1 MANPQVENG
10 FTAISNE
17 LLEAIY
23 KADLTRNEM
32 KILLCIIRYTYGFH
46 KENAFLSCGFL
57 SAETSLPKSRV
68 SESLNGLKGK
78 NIVIVKKA
86 DGRQPQ
92 EIEIQKDFGKWG
104 VTVTESVT
112 VTENVTVTESVT
124 VTENVTNRYGIRNH
138 TVTENVTAT
147 SNKKNNKE
155 NINKGACAQSK
166 NAHEG
171 SAHIPDWFEEAWSEY
186 PNKKG
191 KNRIS
196 QKSYKELVTAG
207 RDAVLNAVRNYA
219 AYCRQNQWYHPQNGS
234 TFFNGGWRDYIQNP
248 QTCQAFDPYSLSVED
263 VF

>member
-23 KADLTRNEM
+23 KADITKNEM
-32 KILLCIIRYTYGFH
+32 RVLFCVIRYTYGYH
-46 KENAFLSCGFL
+46 VESSSLSCGFIA
-57 SAETSLPKSRV
+57 SEVGIPKQRV
-68 SESLNGLKGK
+68 SEAIIGLKSK
-78 NIVIVKKA
+78 NIIIVKDAEFRK
-86 DGRQPQ
+86 PQ
-92 EIEIQKDFGKWG
+92 EISIQKDYEKWG
-104 VTVTESVT
+104 CYTEA
-112 VTENVTVTESVT
+112 VTENVTVTKSVT
-124 VTENVTNRYGIRNH
+124 NSHEKRDS

-166 NAHEG
+166 NAHEV

-263 VF
+263 AF

>member
-23 KADLTRNEM
+23 KADITKNEM
-32 KILLCIIRYTYGFH
+32 RVLLCIIRHTYGYQRKCGEFPRSFL
-46 KENAFLSCGFL
+46 KEETGLSE
-57 SAETSLPKSRV
+57 ARIT
-68 SESLNGLKGK
+68 ESLDGLKGK
-78 NIVIVKKA
+78 NIIIVKDA
-86 DGRQPQ
+86 EGRKPK
-92 EIEIQKDFGKWG
+92 EISIQKDYEKWG
-104 VTVTESVT
+104 NVSCEGYENRTGTENVPVRKTELKGTENVPVKGTESVPP
-112 VTENVTVTESVT
+112 
-124 VTENVTNRYGIRNH
+124 
-138 TVTENVTAT
+138 T
-147 SNKKNNKE
+147 SNKKNNKK

-166 NAHEG
+166 NAHEV